1 MLHGQRVRLHRNTVC
16 HLEAPG
22 RDFDGELC
30 QVQSY
35 DAAKNK
41 WHIELNGGRHKGK
54 ELLVPESSLS
64 FAYCLLAESIGQHK
78 KMVKLIEEGA
88 QGSCGRGLV
97 VAQSVAPGAALFQ
110 EPPLLLSSTGPKR
123 MHEDRWR
130 AYLMLMISTQ
140 QQQLPAAALA
150 AFDDLGI
157 SDEVR

>member
-1 MLHGQRVRLHRNTVC
+1 MIHGQRVRLHRNTVC

-78 KMVKLIEEGA
+78 KMVKLIEEGFA
-88 QGSCGRGLV
+88 SLG
-97 VAQSVAPGAALFQ
+97 
-110 EPPLLLSSTGPKR
+110 EPVYPPARPSGEASSMPRQT
-123 MHEDRWR
+123 DRR
-130 AYLMLMISTQ
+130 RRRIVSNA
-140 QQQLPAAALA
+140 
-150 AFDDLGI
+150 
-157 SDEVR
+157 